1 MNDKK
6 QLILEA
12 ALRLFAAKG
21 FHSTSIQD
29 IAEEVGIAKGSVYLH
44 FKAKEDILVS
54 AIKHMMSGMIEEMEN
69 AAAGERVTPGEKLV
83 RKLERQFEYSLEHK
97 AFIFMLMDEGLVHV
111 NEEMKTYLYDLR
123 KRSVRWAEA
132 DIAAVYGDRIGP
144 YSLDAAAVLQAMT
157 SHYTGILML
166 DDSSLDLRALARF
179 IADRLNDA
187 VEGMLAQGRP
197 PLLSERS
204 LFGEAGGQPDGA
216 AEERFRY
223 EAAFREARDAVRRSG
238 LGDDERRTW
247 DSYLIVLEHELRKP
261 QPAEPVVDGLLSH
274 LRGSDIEGVAS
285 LAQRLAQ
292 DRAKG

>member
-29 IAEEVGIAKGSVYLH
+29 IVEEVGIAKGSVYLH
-44 FKAKEDILVS
+44 FKSKEDILVS
-54 AIKHMMSGMIEEMEN
+54 AIKHMVSGMIEEIGN
-69 AAAGERVTPGEKLV
+69 ADAGEQLTPKEKLV
-83 RKLERQFEYSLEHK
+83 RKLERQFEFSLKHK

-132 DIAAVYGDRIGP
+132 DIVSVYGDRVGP
-144 YSLDAAAVLQAMT
+144 YALDAAAVLQAMT

-166 DDSSLDLRALARF
+166 DDSGLDLRALARF

-204 LFGEAGGQPDGA
+204 LFGEAGGQPYGA

-223 EAAFREARDAVRRSG
+223 EALFREARGAVQRSG
-238 LGDDERRTW
+238 LDDDERRKW

-261 QPAEPVVDGLLSH
+261 QADEPVVGGLLAH
-274 LRGSDIEGVAS
+274 LRGSDIEGVAA
-285 LAQRLAQ
+285 LAHRLSQ
-292 DRAKG
+292 ERAEG